1 MLSSGF
7 CAAAQ
12 YIVVGS
18 IAALI
23 HCGCD
28 SFTLWRTTLKHKS
41 DYYAQKAKQAA
52 REPTPVLLGIGLALG
67 AMAAVVKY
75 KTKQVERGNPPQGKF
90 IEVEGIRLHYVEEG
104 TGEPL
109 VLIHGNGTMA
119 QDYQISTVFER
130 AAKTYRVIAFD
141 RPGYGYSDRPNGKT
155 WHATAQAQLLHKALI
170 QLGVDRPIVVGHS
183 WGTLV
188 ALSMALEQPDYV
200 RRLLL
205 LSGYYYPVP
214 RLDVVISAPMAIPVI
229 GHLLRHTISPVFGR
243 IVWPLAVQKLFRPS
257 KQPARF
263 KAEFP
268 VWMSMRPSQLRASA
282 GDGVMMISEAIRLQD
297 RYKELRMPI
306 TIMAGSEDLL
316 AISKLHSERLH
327 EEIPHS
333 KLVLIPKV
341 GHMIHQVVP
350 DEVINAID
358 MAAVSGTTMPDDDA
372 TGTALKV
379 A

>member
-1 MLSSGF
+1 V
-7 CAAAQ
+7 Q
-12 YIVVGS
+12 YIVVRTV
-18 IAALI
+18 AALI
-23 HCGCD
+23 SCD
-28 SFTLWRTTLKHKS
+28 GNSFTLWGNTMKHKS
-41 DYYAQKAKQAA
+41 AYYAQQAKQGA
-52 REPTPVLLGIGLALG
+52 RKPAPVLLGIGLALG

-75 KTKQVERGNPPQGKF
+75 KTKQVERENPPQGKF
-90 IEVEGIRLHYVEEG
+90 IEVDGIRLHYVEEG
-104 TGEPL
+104 IGEPL

-130 AAKTYRVIAFD
+130 AAKTYRAIAFD
-141 RPGYGYSDRPNGKT
+141 RPGYGYSARPNGKT
-155 WHATAQAQLLHKALI
+155 WNATAQAQLLHKALI

-188 ALSMALEQPDYV
+188 ALSLALEQPEYV
-200 RRLLL
+200 RSLVL
-205 LSGYYYPVP
+205 LSGYYYPMP
-214 RLDVVISAPMAIPVI
+214 RLDVVVSAPMAIPVI

-282 GDGVMMISEAIRLQD
+282 GDGVMMIPEAIRLQD

-306 TIMAGSEDLL
+306 TIMAGSGDLL

-327 EEIPHS
+327 DEIPHS

-350 DEVINAID
+350 DKVINAID
-358 MAAVSGTTMPDDDA
+358 TAAFSGTTLPDDNA
-372 TGTALKV
+372 TGTALKF